1 MELVSKGV
9 NQDTRNPIVSYIVMI
24 TNMERTAAN
33 RVETAVD
40 QSNVTISTVY
50 VLMDVTSV
58 TNYQNALTSV
68 LSDTTVRTVAMV
80 VEIV

>member
-1 MELVSKGV
+1 
-9 NQDTRNPIVSYIVMI
+9 MI
-24 TNMERTAAN
+24 TNMERTAAI

-58 TNYQNALTSV
+58 TKYQNALTVGTLFPEIFIV
-68 LSDTTVRTVAMV
+68 LFTMLL
-80 VEIV
+80 I

>member
-1 MELVSKGV
+1 
-9 NQDTRNPIVSYIVMI
+9 MI

-58 TNYQNALTSV
+58 TNYQNALTVGILFPEIFIV
-68 LSDTTVRTVAMV
+68 LLTMLL
-80 VEIV
+80 I